1 MSEEPK
7 VAQQLSI
14 EQIKEAIA
22 TNKDL
27 EKQLVEVSLQ
37 TELGVTALDNH
48 LASHSKSIHSE
59 ATSNAYNNVEKPLL
73 DLGYKKP
80 AGTLASV
87 WIKNIVEELRETA
100 KSPNASK
107 VEKEEASK
115 MIEAI
120 KVQSS
125 TREAE
130 LLSQIETLQKTN
142 KEQSIKTSLNSV
154 NLDFDA
160 SISKELISA
169 YKGQIDAKLYASAKD
184 VDGVITFYKED
195 GKPYLN
201 GIFEPM
207 TAKEVLTLLYAPI
220 LKKPAT
226 AGGGAGK
233 DKPASEMRNGSIVL
247 DPNTFNTRVNFL
259 KVFDKACVS
268 QGILKG
274 TEDYYKQYAEAKEKY
289 KTKDLPEA

>member
-1 MSEEPK
+1 M
-7 VAQQLSI
+7 
-14 EQIKEAIA
+14 
-22 TNKDL
+22 
-27 EKQLVEVSLQ
+27 
-37 TELGVTALDNH
+37 
-48 LASHSKSIHSE
+48 
-59 ATSNAYNNVEKPLL
+59 
-73 DLGYKKP
+73 
-80 AGTLASV
+80 
-87 WIKNIVEELRETA
+87 
-100 KSPNASK
+100 
-107 VEKEEASK
+107 
-115 MIEAI
+115 
-120 KVQSS
+120 
-125 TREAE
+125 
-130 LLSQIETLQKTN
+130 
-142 KEQSIKTSLNSV
+142 
-154 NLDFDA
+154 
-160 SISKELISA
+160 ISA

-233 DKPASEMRNGSIVL
+233 DKPASEMRNGSIIL